1 MIMNEFSSG
10 IVVKDAG
17 HLKGKTAQLCS
28 LLRLAGLVLF
38 FSVFSYNLF
47 AGNNR
52 PDLAVALISEDLKK
66 DASAVIRYFDVE
78 YTVADINSYTVTE
91 SSAITI
97 LGKGGET
104 YARVIGYYDDWTSL
118 QTIEISVYDMNG
130 MLIGNVK
137 PRDIEDRSYISS
149 GTLYQKSR
157 IKTYKPLMN
166 SYPYTVVYK
175 LVNKV
180 TNFISFPDWHP
191 QRGSNTSVERGSLDF
206 FVPESYGVSMKTF
219 MAGEPEVTSAN
230 GKKHYSWK
238 VNSIRAFPDEQF
250 SPPIFEMTPTV
261 MIKPEIFNLA
271 GKSGT
276 STDWENYGRFFY
288 DLISGLDEISPDGM
302 AEIYKLIK
310 DATSEKEKVEILYRY
325 LQKKTRYVAVFMG
338 IGGLQP
344 YPASYVEK
352 YGYGDCKALVNYM
365 KALLNVAGIPSIY
378 TLVQAGGD
386 PEPVQADFPSQ
397 QFNHVILCVPLEKD
411 SLWLECTSQILPCG
425 FLGDFTDNRNVLLI
439 TEDGGKL
446 VRTPSYDSRD
456 NFMQTRAE
464 VVFNKD
470 FTAGC
475 TAKIRYGDLQ
485 YDNTFQLIHLDADQQ
500 KKELYDMIDIKEFI
514 LNNYKFTEIQ
524 GIHPEIDLDLDI
536 SLNRYTSKTGSRI
549 FLPLNLMNKTSFI
562 PDKLDERKNDIYVRM
577 AYLDTDTI
585 VYTIPEDFRIEF
597 LPEDQEITSV
607 FGRYHSH
614 VEADGNRIMF
624 VRSMERKN
632 GTFPKENYQDLY
644 NFYKEINK
652 ADNQKAMLAWYD
664 KEQTP

>member
-1 MIMNEFSSG
+1 MNELRSG
-10 IVVKDAG
+10 IAAIKAG
-17 HLKGKTAQLCS
+17 HLYKKPAQICS
-28 LLRLAGLVLF
+28 HLRLAGIVLF
-38 FSVFSYNLF
+38 FSVFISNVF

-52 PDLAVALISEDLKK
+52 LDLAAGLISEDLKK
-66 DASAVIRYFDVE
+66 DASAVVRYFDVE
-78 YTVADINSYTVTE
+78 YAVADINSYTVTE
-91 SSAITI
+91 SAAITI

-104 YARVIGYYDDWTSL
+104 YARVIGYYDDWISL

-166 SYPYTVVYK
+166 SYPYTIVYK
-175 LVNKV
+175 LVSRV
-180 TNFISFPDWHP
+180 TNFISFPDWNP
-191 QRGSNTSVERGSLDF
+191 QRGSNTSVERGSLDLT
-206 FVPESYGVSMKTF
+206 VPESYGVSMKTF
-219 MAGEPEVTSAN
+219 SASEPEVTSGN
-230 GKKHYSWK
+230 GIKRYSWK

-250 SPPIFEMTPTV
+250 SPPYFEMTPTV
-261 MIKPEIFNLA
+261 MIKPEEFLID
-271 GKSGT
+271 GYSG
-276 STDWENYGRFFY
+276 STASWEEFGRFH
-288 DLISGLDEISPDGM
+288 LNLNSGLDEISPEGM

-310 DATSEKEKVEILYRY
+310 DATSERQKVEILYKY
-325 LQKKTRYVAVFMG
+325 MQKKTRYVNVTLG
-338 IGGLQP
+338 IGGLKP

-352 YGYGDCKALVNYM
+352 FGYGDCKALTNYM
-365 KALLNVAGIPSIY
+365 HSLLKVAGIRSLY
-378 TLVQAGGD
+378 TKVQAGSSH
-386 PEPVQADFPSQ
+386 EPVLIDFPCQ
-397 QFNHVILCVPLEKD
+397 QFNHIILCVPFEKD
-411 SLWLECTSQILPCG
+411 SMWLECTSQTLPCG
-425 FLGDFTDNRNVLLI
+425 YLGEFTDDRWALLI
-439 TEDGGKL
+439 TENGGQL
-446 VRTPSYDSRD
+446 VKTPSYGSHD
-456 NFMQTRAE
+456 NFMNTKAE

-470 FTAGC
+470 FTANC
-475 TAKIRYGDLQ
+475 SAQIEYGNLQ
-485 YDNTFQLIHLDADQQ
+485 FEEVYYLNYLDADQQ

-514 LNNYKFTEIQ
+514 LNSYKFTELP

-585 VYTIPEDFRIEF
+585 IYTIPEDYRIEF

-632 GTFPKENYQDLY
+632 GTFPKDNYQDLY